1 MAQIRLTKENCAQE
15 MAGTALAEFQAP
27 WCTYCRRIAP
37 AVRMI
42 SEEWG
47 DALRIVEIDIDEFP
61 ELAMRYG
68 VEAVPSFVFL
78 RDGAPGGTLVAPDS
92 KSALEA
98 FVRREMA

>member
-1 MAQIRLTKENCAQE
+1 MAQIRLTKENCARE
-15 MAGTALAEFQAP
+15 LSGTALMEFQAP

-47 DALRIVEIDIDEFP
+47 DALRILEIDIDEMP
-61 ELAMRYG
+61 ELALRYG

-78 RDGAPGGTLVAPDS
+78 RDGAPGEAMVAPDS
-92 KSALEA
+92 KSALDA
-98 FVRREMA
+98 FVRRGMA